1 MDYGTNAASFILGRL
16 GLLGNDNVYINV
28 RIPGT
33 KDLAENLHTTL
44 PSGFTAEAYF
54 NMLFAEGKQ
63 KTSISSLPAIINF
76 FDDDLQVNTTNP
88 RIINKDAQPAKKLA
102 LEKGNAVLSAEQ
114 QRALA
119 LADAQKRDLALVAE
133 QQRALA
139 LADAQKRDLALVAE
153 QQRAEANAAEQLR
166 AEAVQKQKGA
176 AVAAKQRVA
185 EAKAA
190 AEAQQRVANEKAAAA
205 QAKAAA
211 VEDAEEKILK
221 AKQETE
227 TKQKNAQELK
237 KKAEDE
243 ARKKDA
249 LLQKHLDA
257 VAANKKAQ
265 EDLEKANKLAK
276 EAKEA
281 NDALAAQNEAK
292 LKAEGL
298 DDAAKKEVA
307 DAALQQAEVLKQAE
321 EQRQA
326 AQSAADKA
334 ALEEQQALEA
344 LEAATAEQA
353 LEVAKAEQ
361 AAAEA
366 AEAAAAAA
374 AAAEEVAKAEKA
386 QLAEEAEKAKAEVE
400 QANANAEAAAE
411 KAEAERL
418 AEEAAAAE
426 AAAEI
431 QQLEAEA
438 ERLAGEA
445 AEAERLAAILP
456 DAAPLPPPKPT
467 LPQPQPVVIG
477 GQRYSNAELVTAF
490 RVTNEVKDPE
500 PKKHPDPK
508 VDPPYTTKKITEYR
522 LANWA
527 SNSCFFDGFF
537 MIFLIHRNTFL
548 FDALYYNASL
558 DIKTNIRE
566 IIYNMDTKVKFNL
579 GKQNRMDTCFLPPGV
594 LSRNGAPDDSI
605 LWITEF
611 LPNIFLPEE
620 KKIEKQEQKK
630 VSAANKA
637 EQDAKK
643 ILKENPTAQKA
654 YDDAKKI
661 YDDAKKIYDDAV
673 AKSEKAIKATAFL
686 QQESS
691 DVSDKECK
699 NYLYAITIPVDHKN
713 TPSDIDKISKIFNTA
728 DSTITNGLLCYRNK
742 IQNFNFPII
751 FNKNVGGVN
760 KELIF
765 KDDEGKIIE
774 TILERTKTEKQVMPD
789 EALIINNFIYELIGI
804 NTKYSPGHYV
814 YFIKDPDK
822 LTWYHYNDMNEKG
835 ELELIGTYASLI
847 DHKLIKENTMD
858 DESYYNEM
866 HKYNKKLKQLR
877 NAKASETE
885 IAAHVATSQYI
896 EQQSNSYTFIY
907 YPNKAMVQHHKALNT
922 LKAEFKQKLSGE
934 EVTPKYVL
942 VNTINSGDYLK
953 LCCDIGKANA
963 NIIKQIHTSI
973 PERLG
978 TKFDA
983 TKFEQLLL
991 QKDKADPVQ
1000 SMIDQYGKK
1009 LAIYYTKKKGVI
1021 DNERWARLLRQ
1032 CVLQETLCAFASTFD
1047 TMTYHEIAHYN
1058 MIRFKE
1064 KSQWKEIDKPVPT
1077 FGIIKVIKSDTL
1089 DAALSATKIFGESF
1103 TILNMANAIGF
1114 GGGYED
1120 GRSAQEENIFRRTDC
1135 HFSMLR
1141 NNIGVGGKYDET
1153 KDSNGL
1159 IMEQRIKRGIV
1170 FKDQPRVCIRRGES
1184 LVLGVNKPPVDILQL
1199 IHYKWL
1205 DYYDIFQFYE
1215 MRNAAPDYR
1224 YKDDNPFYFVDKD
1237 KQGKDDNTKKDP
1249 IPDVKATI
1257 LYNEIDKVI
1266 EAEADQAEIAKKAL
1280 VKEIV
1285 SNMRIR
1291 IINQLTQLIEND
1303 CKYVIL
1309 SAFGCGAFHNHPIV
1323 VSNLYNEI
1331 FESVYNKATNTTK
1344 TYRDHFK
1351 VIIFAIYQN
1360 NPNVD
1365 NSIQFQK
1372 LDNITS
1378 YLPKVQA
1385 LFVELQALLTQ
1396 LDLPDPSPSH

>member
-1 MDYGTNAASFILGRL
+1 M
-16 GLLGNDNVYINV
+16 
-28 RIPGT
+28 
-33 KDLAENLHTTL
+33 
-44 PSGFTAEAYF
+44 
-54 NMLFAEGKQ
+54 
-63 KTSISSLPAIINF
+63 
-76 FDDDLQVNTTNP
+76 
-88 RIINKDAQPAKKLA
+88 
-102 LEKGNAVLSAEQ
+102 
-114 QRALA
+114 
-119 LADAQKRDLALVAE
+119 
-133 QQRALA
+133 
-139 LADAQKRDLALVAE
+139 
-153 QQRAEANAAEQLR
+153 
-166 AEAVQKQKGA
+166 
-176 AVAAKQRVA
+176 
-185 EAKAA
+185 
-190 AEAQQRVANEKAAAA
+190 
-205 QAKAAA
+205 
-211 VEDAEEKILK
+211 
-221 AKQETE
+221 
-227 TKQKNAQELK
+227 
-237 KKAEDE
+237 
-243 ARKKDA
+243 
-249 LLQKHLDA
+249 
-257 VAANKKAQ
+257 AANKKAQ

-281 NDALAAQNEAK
+281 NDALEAK

-353 LEVAKAEQ
+353 LEAAKAEQ

-366 AEAAAAAA
+366 AEAAA

-418 AEEAAAAE
+418 AEKAAAAE

-438 ERLAGEA
+438 ERLAAEA
-445 AEAERLAAILP
+445 AEAERLAAE
-456 DAAPLPPPKPT
+456 AAKAEAAKAEAAAAEAAKAEAAKAEAAARELAARQEAERQKKVPPAFVKPVPLPRPALPEPPK
-467 LPQPQPVVIG
+467 IEG
-477 GQRYSNAELVTAF
+477 GERYSNAELVTAF

-500 PKKHPDPK
+500 PKKNSDPK

-566 IIYNMDTKVKFNL
+566 IIYNMDTKVEFNL
-579 GKQNRMDTCFLPPGV
+579 GKQNRMNTCFLPPGV

-643 ILKENPTAQKA
+643 ILKKNLTEQKA

-661 YDDAKKIYDDAV
+661 YDDAKKIYDAAV

-713 TPSDIDKISKIFNTA
+713 TQSDIDKISKIFNTA

-822 LTWYHYNDMNEKG
+822 LTWYHYNDMNKG
-835 ELELIGTYASLI
+835 ELELIGTYARLI

-858 DESYYNEM
+858 DESYYNKM
-866 HKYNKKLKQLR
+866 HEYNKKLKQLQND
-877 NAKASETE
+877 NASKTE

-907 YPNKAMVQHHKALNT
+907 YPNKLMVEHHKYLNLVEERFKSKIRVHNPDPETAIDSNAINLDSSTYLT
-922 LKAEFKQKLSGE
+922 LC
-934 EVTPKYVL
+934 Y
-942 VNTINSGDYLK
+942 
-953 LCCDIGKANA
+953 DIGIANA
-963 NIIKQIHTSI
+963 NIIKQIHASI
-973 PERLG
+973 PEINPPTFDE
-978 TKFDA
+978 TKFQEF
-983 TKFEQLLL
+983 TTIFKTNNY
-991 QKDKADPVQ
+991 KDVQ
-1000 SMIDQYGKK
+1000 ETINMYGKK
-1009 LAIYYTKKKGVI
+1009 PEFFYTTEKWVLHNEKGS
-1021 DNERWARLLRQ
+1021 RLLRQ

-1047 TMTYHEIAHYN
+1047 TMTYHKIAHQN

-1064 KSQWKEIDKPVPT
+1064 KSDWQPMRNEPT
-1077 FGIIKVIKSDTL
+1077 YLGLIKVIASDSL
-1089 DAALSATKIFGESF
+1089 DTALKATKIFGETF

-1114 GGGYED
+1114 GGGYTH
-1120 GRSAQEENIFRRTDC
+1120 GMSAQEENMFRRTDC
-1135 HFSMLR
+1135 HFSMPRAYLSKQDPD
-1141 NNIGVGGKYDET
+1141 KYSHWYRYEGDE
-1153 KDSNGL
+1153 GL
-1159 IMEQRIKRGIV
+1159 NMEERITRGLV
-1170 FKDQPRVCIRRGES
+1170 FKDPARVCIRRGES
-1184 LVLGVNKPPVDILQL
+1184 IVEKGKKTLEDIKKY
-1199 IHYKWL
+1199 IDYKWL
-1205 DYYDIFQFYE
+1205 DYYDIFEFYE
-1215 MRNAAPDYR
+1215 MRNAAPDLR
-1224 YKDDNPFYFVDKD
+1224 KKTINPFYEDNTEKD
-1237 KQGKDDNTKKDP
+1237 ANTKKKP
-1249 IPDVKATI
+1249 VKDNVAEA
-1257 LYNEIDKVI
+1257 LYNAATTNPAFKTATLESL
-1266 EAEADQAEIAKKAL
+1266 EAEAEKTEAIAEKLKTAKAIADAEAAATKVIIKTM
-1280 VKEIV
+1280 EE
-1285 SNMRIR
+1285 RIR
-1291 IINQLTQLIEND
+1291 TQLTELIKKKCE
-1303 CKYVIL
+1303 YVIL
-1309 SAFGCGAFHNHPIV
+1309 SAFGCGAFQNHPVV
-1323 VSNLYNEI
+1323 VSKLYEKI
-1331 FESVYNKATNTTK
+1331 FQEVYDSKDK
-1344 TYRDHFK
+1344 ITYRQHFK
-1351 VIIFAIYQN
+1351 VIIFAIYKN
-1360 NPNVD
+1360 NPNID
-1365 NSIQFQK
+1365 NSEQFKK
-1372 LDNITS
+1372 LDNSNHHNIDINV
-1378 YLPKVQA
+1378 KK
-1385 LFVELQALLTQ
+1385 LLDQ
-1396 LDLPDPSPSH
+1396 LDDPPAAAAAAAAA